1 MDLFVIRRQ
10 QNMGC
15 MIIQSLL
22 GAEENRHGKE
32 AAALDA
38 CDFAPVAADD
48 PAGL

>member
-1 MDLFVIRRQ
+1 MELFVIRRQ

-15 MIIQSLL
+15 IQPLL
-22 GAEENRHGKE
+22 GAGENRHDKE

-38 CDFAPVAADD
+38 CDFAPVAADG